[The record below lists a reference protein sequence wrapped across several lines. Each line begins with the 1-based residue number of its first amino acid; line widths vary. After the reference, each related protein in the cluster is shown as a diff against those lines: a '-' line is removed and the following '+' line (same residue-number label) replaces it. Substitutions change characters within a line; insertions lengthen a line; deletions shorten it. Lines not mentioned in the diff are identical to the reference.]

1 MKMRDGRGA
10 MTLVSMSARSIPR
23 SACWQRRPV
32 LQRKPGRRL
41 DRPPGLV
48 IESDTRGWPAVDS
61 ASRSSDAQFA
71 KPVAATEQN
80 NCRLMTLAWLQIGFS
95 PLYERLRCVWG
106 GYTEPARPP
115 RNPLPRAIAQQS
127 RGPGE
132 TGPPTFRLRGPTMYW
147 SPNFLPY
154 FQKARNFTASSHQNA
169 GFSIRVFEKKFSE
182 GDNPGPSQHEGATPY
197 RTQHPAP
204 PLVGHGRKCP
214 GVGTQTVGPLQLFS
228 CGCAPGGLKGAKWPH
243 HGVKGPY
250 MVVKSL
256 TMYI

>member
-1 MKMRDGRGA
+1 
-10 MTLVSMSARSIPR
+10 
-23 SACWQRRPV
+23 
-32 LQRKPGRRL
+32 
-41 DRPPGLV
+41 
-48 IESDTRGWPAVDS
+48 
-61 ASRSSDAQFA
+61 
-71 KPVAATEQN
+71 
-80 NCRLMTLAWLQIGFS
+80 
-95 PLYERLRCVWG
+95 
-106 GYTEPARPP
+106 
-115 RNPLPRAIAQQS
+115 
-127 RGPGE
+127 
-132 TGPPTFRLRGPTMYW
+132 MYW